1 MTAILKVCTC
11 GARYSASQW
20 NDLHLVGPL
29 TGGGEDGD
37 EVIGEMRNCAACL
50 STIAVTVED
59 IADAETIPPPASGHA
74 RAAEQ
79 WFLRI
84 CVGQTPNNSIE
95 CALAFAWVREWQA
108 ARAES
113 QIGGAR

>member
-37 EVIGEMRNCAACL
+37 EVIGELRNCAACL

-74 RAAEQ
+74 RAVP
-79 WFLRI
+79 L
-84 CVGQTPNNSIE
+84 
-95 CALAFAWVREWQA
+95 ALLTTAGRVSLLDLLEEEGVQ
-108 ARAES
+108 
-113 QIGGAR
+113 